1 MALVMSLPMSRMPF
15 FPPQTATAQTS
26 ASSPHCLE
34 FLPHNREFKRLS
46 HTPVSSSVW
55 EGRRR
60 GRVAITS
67 AHPTPLL

>member
-1 MALVMSLPMSRMPF
+1 MALAMCLPMSRMPLI
-15 FPPQTATAQTS
+15 PPQTATAQTS
-26 ASSPHCLE
+26 ASSPHDLE
-34 FLPHNREFKRLS
+34 LLPHNREFKGLS
-46 HTPVSSSVW
+46 LTPVSSSVR